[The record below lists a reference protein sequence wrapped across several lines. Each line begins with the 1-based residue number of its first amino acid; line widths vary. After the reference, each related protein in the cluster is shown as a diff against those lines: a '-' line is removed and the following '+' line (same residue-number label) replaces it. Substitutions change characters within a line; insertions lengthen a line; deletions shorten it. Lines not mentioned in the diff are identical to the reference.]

1 MFVGT
6 PMPTH
11 LTIAYLDMPL
21 FDAELVNK
29 RWTTDYYKTLS
40 QSRFTLPSWND
51 CNETSDVWI
60 GEIFS

>member
-11 LTIAYLDMPL
+11 LTVAYLDMPTHLTVAYLDMPL
-21 FDAELVNK
+21 FDAELINK

-40 QSRFTLPSWND
+40 QSRFTLHENLQ
-51 CNETSDVWI
+51 
-60 GEIFS
+60 